1 MVVGNQD
8 VNAFFLRDHSRLL
21 PIVSGFQAVA
31 VGCLI
36 LPLTI

>member
-8 VNAFFLRDHSRLL
+8 VNAFFLRGHSRFL

-31 VGCLI
+31 GECLI
-36 LPLTI
+36 SPLTI